1 MRGCKADLRTYQP
14 APAVATEEDAA
25 SDFPGARRLAPF
37 NTLSRSDKFTFDI
50 KKQESPNPGTQV
62 LNLALSASRSRQLQ
76 SLRSWMLLRPALL
89 RKQHPRN

>member
-37 NTLSRSDKFTFDI
+37 NTLDKFTFDI
-50 KKQESPNPGTQV
+50 KKQGVPKSWYSGTKFSPV
-62 LNLALSASRSRQLQ
+62 
-76 SLRSWMLLRPALL
+76 SLPLPPAAVTEELEIPVLLRPALL